1 VCPCSK
7 EGSEY
12 PRLHEEEHCQQVEGN
27 DPSHLVGTGE
37 ATPGALGLIHGSP
50 VQERYD
56 ATGESPTKGYY
67 MMMKVPEHFSYEER
81 LTELRLLSLEK
92 RKLRENLINGYK
104 KLKAV

>member
-1 VCPCSK
+1 
-7 EGSEY
+7 
-12 PRLHEEEHCQQVEGN
+12 
-27 DPSHLVGTGE
+27 
-37 ATPGALGLIHGSP
+37 
-50 VQERYD
+50 
-56 ATGESPTKGYY
+56 